1 MTDSATCYRHPGRE
15 SWVLCQRCG
24 NTICP
29 DCQRQA
35 AVGFHCPD
43 CVKGSAPKAA
53 RVISGPRLQ
62 LRLRGNT
69 SSTTVLLAIMAAMF
83 VLDFVT
89 SGLVNYI
96 IGFDARLV
104 LVEPWTMVTSIFA
117 HSGIM
122 HLLFNG
128 YSLWV
133 LGSMLER
140 VMGPGRF
147 TALFLLS
154 GVAGSAAVLVL
165 DPTGGVIGASG
176 AIFGLFAA
184 LFVVNR
190 GFGGSNVSLLVIVG
204 INLVLGFII
213 PGVSWQ
219 AHIGGL
225 IGGLVLTPLLMGR
238 RR

>member
-1 MTDSATCYRHPGRE
+1 
-15 SWVLCQRCG
+15 
-24 NTICP
+24 
-29 DCQRQA
+29 
-35 AVGFHCPD
+35 
-43 CVKGSAPKAA
+43 
-53 RVISGPRLQ
+53 
-62 LRLRGNT
+62 
-69 SSTTVLLAIMAAMF
+69 MAAMF
-83 VLDFVT
+83 VLDLVT
-89 SGLVNYI
+89 SGFVNY
-96 IGFDARLV
+96 FLEFYSRLV
-104 LVEPWTMVTSIFA
+104 YVQPWTMVTSIFVHA
-117 HSGIM
+117 DLLHI
-122 HLLFNG
+122 LFNG

-140 VMGPGRF
+140 VMGSGRF